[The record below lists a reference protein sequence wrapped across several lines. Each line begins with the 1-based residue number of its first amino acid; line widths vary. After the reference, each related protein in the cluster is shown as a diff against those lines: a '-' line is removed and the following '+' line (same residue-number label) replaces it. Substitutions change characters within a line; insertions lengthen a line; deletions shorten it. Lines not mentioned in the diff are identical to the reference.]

1 MSRLRG
7 RAIMRTLVLWLSTA
21 IALVLV
27 SLIPGL
33 LTITTLSTALWAAV
47 VISLIDALVW
57 PIVLYFAL
65 PLTVLT
71 LGLIVVAVNGI
82 VLLLVSQ
89 FTPGFHVDGF
99 WAGLAAALLVTIVN
113 TVVASLL
120 AIDDDGF
127 WFRYVVGRYQR
138 RAAPAA
144 DTDVPGLF
152 FLEIDGLAHDILVR
166 AMRDGNAPH
175 LAKLVREG
183 SHELT
188 RWETDWSSQT
198 GACQAG
204 ILHGSN
210 ADMPAFRW
218 WEKDLGKAIVTNHPR
233 DAQEIERRHSNGH
246 GLLFD
251 DGASRANIVSGD
263 APYSLLTMSTV
274 LNRSRQGRLGRDYY
288 AYFAS
293 PYNVV
298 RTFVLAIRDIG
309 RERRSAVNARRID
322 LQPRIERNRTYAM
335 VRAWATVIQRD
346 LQMYALIAD
355 IYAGRPIA
363 YTTFLGYDE
372 VAHHSGIE
380 RPETLEVLRDVDRHI
395 DRLIR
400 AAEHAPRPY
409 QFVVLSDHGQS
420 QGATFRERYGKTL
433 EELVR
438 ELVSGTV
445 AAEEGDPSEALEYI
459 AATLSEV
466 AAGDSAGATV
476 VRRATRGRSSDG
488 EVHLGSTVPQSGEE
502 LPDVVVLASGCLG
515 SVSFPRQPGRL
526 TLERIEELH
535 PGLVVKLVEHPGIGF
550 VLVRSQTRGALAI
563 GADGVHEL
571 DTGTVEGLDP
581 LLPFG
586 ERAAEHV
593 ARTDSFPHCPDLVI
607 NSTYWGQ
614 ADEVAAFEE
623 LCGSHGG
630 MGGTQSFPFV
640 LHPKDLALPDDVVG
654 AEALHDQLRGW
665 LAALG
670 HTAYADEGS
679 VPEVAHTGEDHR
691 SVGAIDGGDGL

>member
-7 RAIMRTLVLWLSTA
+7 RAIMRTLLLWLSTA
-21 IALVLV
+21 IALVIV

-82 VLLLVSQ
+82 VLVVVGQ

-99 WAGLAAALLVTIVN
+99 WAGLLAALIVTIVN

-138 RAAPAA
+138 RTAPAEK
-144 DTDVPGLF
+144 TDVPGLF

-175 LAKLVREG
+175 LAKLLREG
-183 SHELT
+183 AYELT

-210 ADMPAFRW
+210 EDMPAFRW

-274 LNRSRQGRLGRDYY
+274 MNRSRQGRLGRDYY

-298 RTFVLAIRDIG
+298 RTIVLAIRDVG

-322 LQPRIERNRTYAM
+322 LQPRIERNRTYAL

-355 IYAGRPIA
+355 LYAGRPVA

-409 QFVVLSDHGQS
+409 RFVVLSDHGQS
-420 QGATFRERYGKTL
+420 QGATFRERYGETL

-438 ELVSGTV
+438 ELASGTV
-445 AAEEGDPSEALEYI
+445 ASEEGDPSEALEYI

-466 AAGDSAGATV
+466 AAGDSPGAGV
-476 VRRATRGRSSDG
+476 VRRATRRRTSDG
-488 EVHLGSTVPQSGEE
+488 EVHLGSTISHTDGKE

-515 SVSFPRQPGRL
+515 SVSFPREPGRL

-535 PGLVVKLVEHPGIGF
+535 PGLVVKLAEHEGIGF
-550 VLVRSQTRGALAI
+550 VLVRSQARGALAI

-571 DTGTVEGLDP
+571 DSGHIEGVDP
-581 LLPFG
+581 LTPFG
-586 ERAAEHV
+586 PNAAAHA
-593 ARTDSFPHCPDLVI
+593 ARTDSFAHCPDLVI
-607 NSTYWGQ
+607 NSSYWIQ

-640 LHPKDLALPDDVVG
+640 LHPKDLALPGDVVG
-654 AEALHDQLRGW
+654 PEALHRHLREW

-670 HTAYADEGS
+670 HDAYRDEPAS
-679 VPEVAHTGEDHR
+679 A
-691 SVGAIDGGDGL
+691 

>member
-233 DAQEIERRHSNGH
+233 DAQEIERRHSERPRAALRRRCEPREHRLRRRPLQPADDVNGPEPLAP
-246 GLLFD
+246 GP
-251 DGASRANIVSGD
+251 ARARSTTPTSRAPTTWC
-263 APYSLLTMSTV
+263 A
-274 LNRSRQGRLGRDYY
+274 RSC
-288 AYFAS
+288 S
-293 PYNVV
+293 
-298 RTFVLAIRDIG
+298 
-309 RERRSAVNARRID
+309 RSATSPGSGAAPSTRAASTCSRGSNATAPTRWSA
-322 LQPRIERNRTYAM
+322 P
-335 VRAWATVIQRD
+335 
-346 LQMYALIAD
+346 
-355 IYAGRPIA
+355 GRP
-363 YTTFLGYDE
+363 
-372 VAHHSGIE
+372 
-380 RPETLEVLRDVDRHI
+380 
-395 DRLIR
+395 
-400 AAEHAPRPY
+400 
-409 QFVVLSDHGQS
+409 
-420 QGATFRERYGKTL
+420 
-433 EELVR
+433 
-438 ELVSGTV
+438 
-445 AAEEGDPSEALEYI
+445 
-459 AATLSEV
+459 
-466 AAGDSAGATV
+466 
-476 VRRATRGRSSDG
+476 
-488 EVHLGSTVPQSGEE
+488 
-502 LPDVVVLASGCLG
+502 
-515 SVSFPRQPGRL
+515 
-526 TLERIEELH
+526 
-535 PGLVVKLVEHPGIGF
+535 
-550 VLVRSQTRGALAI
+550 
-563 GADGVHEL
+563 
-571 DTGTVEGLDP
+571 
-581 LLPFG
+581 
-586 ERAAEHV
+586 
-593 ARTDSFPHCPDLVI
+593 
-607 NSTYWGQ
+607 
-614 ADEVAAFEE
+614 
-623 LCGSHGG
+623 
-630 MGGTQSFPFV
+630 
-640 LHPKDLALPDDVVG
+640 
-654 AEALHDQLRGW
+654 
-665 LAALG
+665 
-670 HTAYADEGS
+670 
-679 VPEVAHTGEDHR
+679 
-691 SVGAIDGGDGL
+691 